1 MQLEEDISSKSP
13 ARSTSVRKGITPG
26 KSPRHLAGAHG
37 AVTDLENKL
46 IDAQRENRDLQKEIK
61 LLQRIQDRQ
70 GNALELMNQEGYTE
84 K

>member
-1 MQLEEDISSKSP
+1 MQLEEDLSSKSP

-46 IDAQRENRDLQKEIK
+46 IDAQRENRDL
-61 LLQRIQDRQ
+61 
-70 GNALELMNQEGYTE
+70 
-84 K
+84 